1 MRAHD
6 HKRDE
11 QPLPDRAHRCAATGR
26 NASRSS
32 SDFNG
37 RNSGMTEPHDRSA
50 DDTLALAVRSLLA
63 KFQAADA
70 AGETLGAAALE
81 GVLVRDGLVQV
92 TLGVDRARAEALE
105 PARRAAEGAIG
116 RLPGV
121 RNATVVLTAH
131 RAVAASPPVAD
142 AARGHAR
149 PAPPKPVPIPGVA
162 HIMAVASGKG
172 GVGKSTVSV
181 NLAVALSRLGLRV
194 GLMDADIYGPSLPR
208 MLGEHRRPE
217 VRGDRMMPVEAW
229 GLKAMSM
236 GLLVEED
243 SAMIWRGPMI
253 MGAVQQF
260 LGQVEWGTLDVLV
273 VDLPPGTGDIQL
285 TLSQRVPVSG
295 AVIVSTPQDIA
306 LIDAR
311 RAVKMFEKVEIPVF
325 GLIENMSV
333 FCCPNCGH
341 RADIFGH
348 GGARAEAARL
358 GHPFLGEIP
367 LLLDVRSM
375 SDAGTPIVAAAPE
388 SEGAKA
394 FIAIAEGLAGRLRAK
409 I

>member
-1 MRAHD
+1 MTQPD
-6 HKRDE
+6 HEID
-11 QPLPDRAHRCAATGR
+11 Q
-26 NASRSS
+26 
-32 SDFNG
+32 
-37 RNSGMTEPHDRSA
+37 
-50 DDTLALAVRSLLA
+50 AVRRLLA
-63 KFQAADA
+63 QFRAQDT
-70 AGETLGAAALE
+70 AGETLGVTHVE
-81 GVLVRDGLVQV
+81 DVLVRDGLVQV
-92 TLGVDRARAEALE
+92 TLGVDRAQVSAIE

-131 RAVAASPPVAD
+131 RAPGTPAPPRPAQ
-142 AARGHAR
+142 AGHAHTHAQARTPEAR
-149 PAPPKPVPIPGVA
+149 PAEARTAAPRPAPIPGVA
-162 HIMAVASGKG
+162 HILAVASGKG

-181 NLAVALSRLGLRV
+181 NLAVALARRGLRV

-217 VRGDRMMPVEAW
+217 VRGDRLIPVEAW

-273 VDLPPGTGDIQL
+273 IDLPPGTGDIQL
-285 TLSQRVPVSG
+285 TLSQRAQVSG

-311 RAVKMFEKVEIPVF
+311 RAVRMFEKVEIPVF
-325 GLIENMSV
+325 GVIENMSV

-341 RADIFGH
+341 RAEIFGH

-358 GHPFLGEIP
+358 GQPFLGEIP
-367 LLLDVRSM
+367 LLLDVREM
-375 SDAGTPIVAAAPE
+375 SDAGTPVVAAAPE
-388 SEGAKA
+388 SEGARA
-394 FIAIAEGLAGRLRAK
+394 FVDIADTLSARLGLGA
-409 I
+409 

>member
-1 MRAHD
+1 
-6 HKRDE
+6 
-11 QPLPDRAHRCAATGR
+11 
-26 NASRSS
+26 
-32 SDFNG
+32 
-37 RNSGMTEPHDRSA
+37 MTEP
-50 DDTLALAVRSLLA
+50 DDTTAIAVRRLLA
-63 KFQAADA
+63 SFQAEDT
-70 AGETLGAAALE
+70 AGETLGRATLE

-92 TLGVDRARAEALE
+92 TLGVGRAEAEALE
-105 PARRAAEGAIG
+105 PARRAAESAIA

-121 RNATVVLTAH
+121 RRATIVLTAH
-131 RAVAASPPVAD
+131 RAPAAQPPT
-142 AARGHAR
+142 GAR
-149 PAPPKPVPIPGVA
+149 PAGSRPPAPKPQPIPGVA
-162 HIMAVASGKG
+162 HVMAVASGKG

-181 NLAVALSRLGLRV
+181 NLAVALVRLGLRV

-217 VRGDRMMPVEAW
+217 VRGDRMIPVEAW
-229 GLKAMSM
+229 GLRAMSM

-260 LGQVEWGTLDVLV
+260 LGQVEWGELDVLV

-285 TLSQRVPVSG
+285 TLSQRVRVSG

-311 RAVKMFEKVEIPVF
+311 RAVRMFEKVAIPVF
-325 GLIENMSV
+325 GLIENMSI
-333 FCCPNCGH
+333 FYCPHCGQPS
-341 RADIFGH
+341 DIFGQ

-358 GHPFLGEIP
+358 GHAFLGEIP

-388 SEGAKA
+388 SQGALA
-394 FIAIAEGLAGRLRAK
+394 FIAIAESLAGRLKARL
-409 I
+409 

>member
-1 MRAHD
+1 M
-6 HKRDE
+6 
-11 QPLPDRAHRCAATGR
+11 
-26 NASRSS
+26 S
-32 SDFNG
+32 
-37 RNSGMTEPHDRSA
+37 EP
-50 DDTLALAVRSLLA
+50 DDTIALAVRRLLA
-63 KFQAADA
+63 SFQAEDA
-70 AGETLGAAALE
+70 AGERLGGATLE

-92 TLGVDRARAEALE
+92 TLGVDRQRAEALE
-105 PARRAAEGAIG
+105 PARRAAEGALA

-121 RNATVVLTAH
+121 RNATIVLTAH
-131 RAVAASPPVAD
+131 RPPPPVPAAPVPAAPQPGAPQP
-142 AARGHAR
+142 AARP
-149 PAPPKPVPIPGVA
+149 PAPKPAPIPGIA
-162 HIMAVASGKG
+162 HVMAVASGKG

-181 NLAVALSRLGLRV
+181 NLAVALAKLGLRV

-217 VRGDRMMPVEAW
+217 VRGDRMIPVEAW

-260 LGQVEWGTLDVLV
+260 LGQVEWGELDVLV

-285 TLSQRVPVSG
+285 TLSQRVQVSG

-311 RAVKMFEKVEIPVF
+311 RAVRMFEKVEIPVF
-325 GLIENMSV
+325 GMIENMSV

-341 RADIFGH
+341 RSDIFGH

-358 GHPFLGEIP
+358 GQAFLGEIP

-375 SDAGTPIVAAAPE
+375 SDAGTPVVAAAPD
-388 SEGAKA
+388 SEGGRA
-394 FIAIAEGLAGRLRAK
+394 FMAIAEGLASHFRPPS
-409 I
+409 

>member
-1 MRAHD
+1 MSEP
-6 HKRDE
+6 DE
-11 QPLPDRAHRCAATGR
+11 TI
-26 NASRSS
+26 
-32 SDFNG
+32 
-37 RNSGMTEPHDRSA
+37 T
-50 DDTLALAVRSLLA
+50 LAVRRLLA
-63 KFQAADA
+63 GFQAEDA
-70 AGETLGAAALE
+70 AGETLGGAVLE

-92 TLGVDRARAEALE
+92 TLGVDSARAGALE
-105 PARRAAEGAIG
+105 PARRAAEGAIA

-121 RNATVVLTAH
+121 RNATIVLTAH
-131 RAVAASPPVAD
+131 RTPSSPPAP
-142 AARGHAR
+142 AR
-149 PAPPKPVPIPGVA
+149 PAEARPAEARPAGARPPAPKPMPIPGVA
-162 HIMAVASGKG
+162 HVMAVASGKG

-181 NLAVALSRLGLRV
+181 NLAVALARLGLRV

-217 VRGDRMMPVEAW
+217 VRGDRMIPIEAW

-260 LGQVEWGTLDVLV
+260 LGQVEWGELDVLV
-273 VDLPPGTGDIQL
+273 IDLPPGTGDIQL
-285 TLSQRVPVSG
+285 TLSQRVTVSG

-311 RAVKMFEKVEIPVF
+311 RAVRMFEKVEIPVF
-325 GLIENMSV
+325 GVIENMSV

-341 RADIFGH
+341 RSEIFGH
-348 GGARAEAARL
+348 GGARAEAEKL
-358 GHPFLGEIP
+358 GHAFLGEIP
-367 LLLDVRSM
+367 LLLEVRST

-388 SEGAKA
+388 SEGARA
-394 FIAIAEGLAGRLRAK
+394 FIAIAAGIAARLRAK
-409 I
+409 S

>member
-1 MRAHD
+1 M
-6 HKRDE
+6 
-11 QPLPDRAHRCAATGR
+11 
-26 NASRSS
+26 S
-32 SDFNG
+32 
-37 RNSGMTEPHDRSA
+37 EP
-50 DDTLALAVRSLLA
+50 DDTIARAVRRLLA
-63 KFQAADA
+63 SFQAEDA
-70 AGETLGAAALE
+70 AGETLGGAALE
-81 GVLVRDGLVQV
+81 SVQVRDGLVQV

-105 PARRAAEGAIG
+105 PARRAAEGAIA

-131 RAVAASPPVAD
+131 RAPGPAAPEP
-142 AARGHAR
+142 AAPR
-149 PAPPKPVPIPGVA
+149 PAAPKPAAPKPVPIPGVA
-162 HIMAVASGKG
+162 HVMAVASGKG

-181 NLAVALSRLGLRV
+181 NLAVALVRQGLRV

-217 VRGDRMMPVEAW
+217 VRGDRMIPVEAW

-260 LGQVEWGTLDVLV
+260 LGQVEWGELDVLV

-285 TLSQRVPVSG
+285 TLSQRVQVSG

-311 RAVKMFEKVEIPVF
+311 RAVRMFEKVEIPVF
-325 GLIENMSV
+325 GVIENMSV

-341 RADIFGH
+341 RSDIFGH
-348 GGARAEAARL
+348 GGARAEAAQL
-358 GHPFLGEIP
+358 GHAFLGEIP
-367 LLLDVRSM
+367 LLLEVRSM

-388 SEGAKA
+388 SEGARA
-394 FIAIAEGLAGRLRAK
+394 FIAIAASLADRLK
-409 I
+409 SQH

>member
-1 MRAHD
+1 
-6 HKRDE
+6 
-11 QPLPDRAHRCAATGR
+11 
-26 NASRSS
+26 
-32 SDFNG
+32 
-37 RNSGMTEPHDRSA
+37 MTEHDDS
-50 DDTLALAVRSLLA
+50 LATAVRRLLA
-63 KFQAADA
+63 GFQAEDS
-70 AGETLGAAALE
+70 GGDSLGAAVLE

-92 TLGVDRARAEALE
+92 TLGVDRARAPALE
-105 PARRAAEGAIG
+105 AARRAAEGAIG

-131 RAVAASPPVAD
+131 RAPAPAAAPPPAD
-142 AARGHAR
+142 ARP
-149 PAPPKPVPIPGVA
+149 PAPKPMPIPGIA
-162 HIMAVASGKG
+162 HVMAVASGKG

-181 NLAVALSRLGLRV
+181 NLAVALVQLGLKV

-208 MLGEHRRPE
+208 MLGAHRRPE
-217 VRGDRMMPVEAW
+217 VRGDRMIPIEAW

-260 LGQVEWGTLDVLV
+260 LGQVEWGELDVLV

-285 TLSQRVPVSG
+285 TLSQRVQVTG

-311 RAVKMFEKVEIPVF
+311 RAVRMFEKVAIPVF
-325 GLIENMSV
+325 GVIENMSV

-341 RADIFGH
+341 RAEIFGH

-358 GHPFLGEIP
+358 GQPFLGEIP
-367 LLLDVRSM
+367 LLLDVRAL

-388 SEGAKA
+388 SEGAQG
-394 FIAIAEGLAGRLRAK
+394 FMRIAEGLAERLKAK
-409 I
+409 SQRRP

>member
-1 MRAHD
+1 
-6 HKRDE
+6 
-11 QPLPDRAHRCAATGR
+11 
-26 NASRSS
+26 
-32 SDFNG
+32 
-37 RNSGMTEPHDRSA
+37 MTTP
-50 DDTLALAVRSLLA
+50 DDTIALAVRRLLA
-63 KFQAADA
+63 GFQAEDA
-70 AGETLGAAALE
+70 AAEALGRAAVE

-92 TLGVDRARAEALE
+92 TLAVDPAQAEALE
-105 PARRAAEGAIG
+105 PARRAAEGAIS

-121 RNATVVLTAH
+121 RNASIVLTAH
-131 RAVAASPPVAD
+131 RAPAAAS
-142 AARGHAR
+142 AAPAAAPR
-149 PAPPKPVPIPGVA
+149 PAAPKPMPIPGVA
-162 HIMAVASGKG
+162 HVMAVASGKG

-181 NLAVALSRLGLRV
+181 NLAVALARLGLRV

-217 VRGDRMMPVEAW
+217 VRGDRMIPVEAW

-260 LGQVEWGTLDVLV
+260 LGQVEWGELDVLV

-285 TLSQRVPVSG
+285 TLSQRVQVSG

-311 RAVKMFEKVEIPVF
+311 RAVRMFEKVGIPVF
-325 GLIENMSV
+325 GVIENMSV

-341 RADIFGH
+341 RSDIFGH

-358 GHPFLGEIP
+358 GHAFLGEIP

-375 SDAGTPIVAAAPE
+375 SDAGTPIVAAAPD
-388 SEGAKA
+388 SEGARA
-394 FIAIAEGLAGRLRAK
+394 FTTIAESLAGRLK
-409 I
+409 T

>member
-1 MRAHD
+1 
-6 HKRDE
+6 
-11 QPLPDRAHRCAATGR
+11 
-26 NASRSS
+26 
-32 SDFNG
+32 
-37 RNSGMTEPHDRSA
+37 MTQT
-50 DDTLALAVRSLLA
+50 DDTIALAVRRLLA
-63 KFQAADA
+63 GFQAEDK
-70 AGETLGAAALE
+70 AGETLGGAALE
-81 GVLVRDGLVQV
+81 GVLARDGLVQV
-92 TLGVDRARAEALE
+92 TLGVDRARADALE
-105 PARRAAEGAIG
+105 PARRAAEAAIG

-131 RAVAASPPVAD
+131 RAPAPEPAAPQQ
-142 AARGHAR
+142 GAR
-149 PAPPKPVPIPGVA
+149 PPAPKPQPIPGIA
-162 HIMAVASGKG
+162 HVMAVASGKG

-181 NLAVALSRLGLRV
+181 NLAVALARLGLRV

-217 VRGDRMMPVEAW
+217 VRGDRMIPVTAW

-260 LGQVEWGTLDVLV
+260 LGQVEWGELDVLV

-285 TLSQRVPVSG
+285 TLSQRVQVSG

-311 RAVKMFEKVEIPVF
+311 RAVRMFEKVGIPVF
-325 GLIENMSV
+325 GVIENMSV

-341 RADIFGH
+341 RSDIFGH

-358 GHPFLGEIP
+358 SHAFLGEIP

-375 SDAGTPIVAAAPE
+375 SDAGTPIVAAAPS
-388 SEGAKA
+388 SEGAQA
-394 FIAIAEGLAGRLRAK
+394 FIAIAASLAERLKTPSPLVAASQATHQHDDQSDA
-409 I
+409 

>member
-1 MRAHD
+1 
-6 HKRDE
+6 
-11 QPLPDRAHRCAATGR
+11 
-26 NASRSS
+26 
-32 SDFNG
+32 
-37 RNSGMTEPHDRSA
+37 
-50 DDTLALAVRSLLA
+50 V
-63 KFQAADA
+63 
-70 AGETLGAAALE
+70 
-81 GVLVRDGLVQV
+81 
-92 TLGVDRARAEALE
+92 
-105 PARRAAEGAIG
+105 I
-116 RLPGV
+116 
-121 RNATVVLTAH
+121 LTAH
-131 RAVAASPPVAD
+131 RPPAPAPGAAKPPAAAA
-142 AARGHAR
+142 AARA
-149 PAPPKPVPIPGVA
+149 PAPKPAPIPGVA
-162 HIMAVASGKG
+162 HVMAVASGKG

-181 NLAVALSRLGLRV
+181 NLAVALARSGLRV

-217 VRGDRMMPVEAW
+217 VRGDRLVPVEAW

-260 LGQVEWGTLDVLV
+260 LLQVAWGELDVLV

-285 TLSQRVPVSG
+285 TLAQKVAVTG

-311 RAVKMFEKVEIPVF
+311 RAVRMFEKVAIPIF

-341 RADIFGH
+341 RAEIFGH

-358 GHPFLGEIP
+358 GQAFLGEIP

-375 SDAGTPIVAAAPE
+375 SDSGTPIVAAAPE
-388 SEGAKA
+388 SEGGRA
-394 FIAIAEGLAGRLRAK
+394 FATIAAGLANRLKAPA
-409 I
+409 

>member
-1 MRAHD
+1 
-6 HKRDE
+6 
-11 QPLPDRAHRCAATGR
+11 
-26 NASRSS
+26 
-32 SDFNG
+32 
-37 RNSGMTEPHDRSA
+37 MTEQ
-50 DDTLALAVRSLLA
+50 DDSLATAVRRLLA
-63 KFQAADA
+63 GFQAEDA
-70 AGETLGAAALE
+70 AGETLGAAVLE

-92 TLGVDRARAEALE
+92 TLGVDRARAPALE
-105 PARRAAEGAIG
+105 SARRAAEAAIG

-131 RAVAASPPVAD
+131 RATAP
-142 AARGHAR
+142 ARTPAPAPAPAPAR
-149 PAPPKPVPIPGVA
+149 PETRPPAPKPMPIPGIA
-162 HIMAVASGKG
+162 HVMAVASGKG

-181 NLAVALSRLGLRV
+181 NLAVALAQLGLRV

-208 MLGEHRRPE
+208 MLGAHRRPE
-217 VRGDRMMPVEAW
+217 VRGDRLIPIAAW

-260 LGQVEWGTLDVLV
+260 LGQVDWGELDVLV

-285 TLSQRVPVSG
+285 TLSQRVQVTG
-295 AVIVSTPQDIA
+295 AIIVSTPQDIA

-311 RAVKMFEKVEIPVF
+311 RAVRMFEKVAIPIF
-325 GLIENMSV
+325 GVIENMSV

-341 RADIFGH
+341 RAAIFGH

-358 GHPFLGEIP
+358 GQPFLGEIP

-375 SDAGTPIVAAAPE
+375 SDAGTPIVAAAPA
-388 SEGAKA
+388 SEGAQG
-394 FIAIAEGLAGRLRAK
+394 FMRIAEGLAERLKAPASRQP
-409 I
+409 

>member
-1 MRAHD
+1 MS
-6 HKRDE
+6 E
-11 QPLPDRAHRCAATGR
+11 T
-26 NASRSS
+26 
-32 SDFNG
+32 
-37 RNSGMTEPHDRSA
+37 
-50 DDTLALAVRSLLA
+50 DDTIALAVRRLLA
-63 KFQAADA
+63 TFQAEDA

-105 PARRAAEGAIG
+105 PARRAVEGAIG
-116 RLPGV
+116 RLAGV
-121 RNATVVLTAH
+121 RNATIVLTAH
-131 RAVAASPPVAD
+131 RAPTPPQPAAPQP
-142 AARGHAR
+142 AAPQPAAQAR
-149 PAPPKPVPIPGVA
+149 PAAPKPRPIPGIA
-162 HIMAVASGKG
+162 HVMAVASGKG

-181 NLAVALSRLGLRV
+181 NLAVALARLGLRV

-229 GLKAMSM
+229 GLRAMSM

-260 LGQVEWGTLDVLV
+260 LGQVDWGELDVLV

-285 TLSQRVPVSG
+285 TLSQRVQVSG

-311 RAVKMFEKVEIPVF
+311 RAVRMFEKVEIPVF
-325 GLIENMSV
+325 GVIENMSV

-341 RADIFGH
+341 RSDIFGH

-358 GHPFLGEIP
+358 GHAFLGEIP

-375 SDAGTPIVAAAPE
+375 SDAGTPIVAAAPS
-388 SEGAKA
+388 SEGARA
-394 FIAIAEGLAGRLRAK
+394 FIAIAESLAERLKTPAQDPGR
-409 I
+409 

>member
-1 MRAHD
+1 M
-6 HKRDE
+6 K
-11 QPLPDRAHRCAATGR
+11 QP
-26 NASRSS
+26 
-32 SDFNG
+32 
-37 RNSGMTEPHDRSA
+37 
-50 DDTLALAVRSLLA
+50 DDTIALAVRRLLA
-63 KFQAADA
+63 GFQAEDT
-70 AGETLGAAALE
+70 AGETLGSAVIDS
-81 GVLVRDGLVQV
+81 VLVRDGLVQV
-92 TLGVDRARAEALE
+92 ALGVDRARAGALE
-105 PARRAAEGAIG
+105 PARRAAEGAIA

-121 RNATVVLTAH
+121 RNATIVLTAH
-131 RAVAASPPVAD
+131 RASAPQPAAPQPAAPHSA
-142 AARGHAR
+142 AARPGA
-149 PAPPKPVPIPGVA
+149 PKPAPIPGVA
-162 HIMAVASGKG
+162 HVIAVASGKG

-181 NLAVALSRLGLRV
+181 NLAVALARTGLRV

-217 VRGDRMMPVEAW
+217 VRNERMIPVAAW

-236 GLLVEED
+236 GLLVDED

-260 LGQVEWGTLDVLV
+260 LGQVEWGELDVLV

-285 TLSQRVPVSG
+285 TLSQRVQVSG

-311 RAVKMFEKVEIPVF
+311 RAVRMFEKVEIPVF

-341 RADIFGH
+341 RSEIFGH
-348 GGARAEAARL
+348 GGARAEAAKL
-358 GHPFLGEIP
+358 GHAFLGEIP
-367 LLLDVRSM
+367 LLLDVRST

-388 SEGAKA
+388 SEGARA
-394 FIAIAEGLAGRLRAK
+394 FITIAEGLAGRLK
-409 I
+409 SQL

>member
-1 MRAHD
+1 M
-6 HKRDE
+6 
-11 QPLPDRAHRCAATGR
+11 
-26 NASRSS
+26 S
-32 SDFNG
+32 
-37 RNSGMTEPHDRSA
+37 EP
-50 DDTLALAVRSLLA
+50 DDTIALAVRRLLA
-63 KFQAADA
+63 SFQAEDA
-70 AGETLGAAALE
+70 AGEALGSAAVE

-92 TLGVDRARAEALE
+92 TLGIDRARAGALE
-105 PARRAAEGAIG
+105 PARRAAEGAMA

-121 RNATVVLTAH
+121 RQATIVLTAH
-131 RAVAASPPVAD
+131 RAPTAQ
-142 AARGHAR
+142 
-149 PAPPKPVPIPGVA
+149 PAPPRPAAQARPPAPKPQPIPGVA
-162 HIMAVASGKG
+162 HVMAVASGKG

-181 NLAVALSRLGLRV
+181 NLAVALARLGLWV

-217 VRGDRMMPVEAW
+217 VRGDRMIPVEAW
-229 GLKAMSM
+229 GLKTMSM

-260 LGQVEWGTLDVLV
+260 LGQVEWGELDVLV

-285 TLSQRVPVSG
+285 TLSQRVQISG

-311 RAVKMFEKVEIPVF
+311 RALKMFEKVEVPIF
-325 GLIENMSV
+325 GVIENMSV
-333 FCCPNCGH
+333 FCCPQCGH
-341 RADIFGH
+341 RSNIFGH

-358 GHPFLGEIP
+358 GHAFLGEIP

-388 SEGAKA
+388 SEGARA
-394 FIAIAEGLAGRLRAK
+394 FIAIAESLAGRLKADL
-409 I
+409 